1 VLRKLLAEPAF
12 NYLRTQKQLGYIV
25 SLSAGDYGRGL
36 DAVGGIELKVLS
48 KRFSPIKIEEEVK
61 QYFQTQ
67 NDTLHQKVTEQD
79 ISLLKQSIITSLK
92 DPVTSYAEEGGFYYH
107 KIMNDLPF
115 DWLDRIIEELNS
127 SDLSLV
133 EIQQFFEKY
142 IYSPEACF
150 PTERRSVAVMIFSQD
165 NIDELKNFVEASSD
179 PVLKSDTSLGQQHVI
194 TSVSSLSEFR
204 STLDFFTFDK

>member
-1 VLRKLLAEPAF
+1 LLAEPAF

-48 KRFSPIKIEEEVK
+48 KRFSPVKIEEEVK
-61 QYFQTQ
+61 EYFRLQH
-67 NDTLHQKVTEQD
+67 DTLHQKVTEQD

-115 DWLDRIIEELNS
+115 DWLDRIIGELNS
-127 SDLSLV
+127 PDLSLV
-133 EIQQFFEKY
+133 STQRFFENY
-142 IYSPEACF
+142 IYSPEVSF
-150 PTERRSVAVMIFSQD
+150 PTNRRSIAVMIFSPD
-165 NIDELKNFVEASSD
+165 NVGELKSFLEESSDALTKNDASSK
-179 PVLKSDTSLGQQHVI
+179 PQRVFP
-194 TSVSSLSEFR
+194 SVNSLSEFR
-204 STLDFFTFDK
+204 STLDLYTFDK